1 MATTTCAQIIARANT
16 LLQDNNLRW
25 TEAEK
30 LDWINESYRAIALL
44 RPDAS
49 MKTTAHQ
56 CTGKSKQVLVADGSM
71 RLRSIT
77 RNLKADASGNT
88 PGRAIRHE
96 QQRVLDDQIPSW
108 HTVTDA
114 TNGAQFYIHDP
125 MNPLVFYLYPTPSSG
140 WYVEAVYTA
149 APATTTALN
158 DPIALDEIYV
168 PCVLDYLCY
177 RAYSKDAEY
186 TANAQ
191 LAQAYYQS
199 FSSKLTT
206 NMQVAVAGAPA
217 DDGKVTV

>member
-1 MATTTCAQIIARANT
+1 MANTLCSTIIARANT
-16 LLQDNNLRW
+16 LLQDTNLRW
-25 TEAEK
+25 TESEK
-30 LDWINESYRAIALL
+30 LDWLNESYRAIALL

-49 MKTTAHQ
+49 MKTASHQ
-56 CTGKSKQVLVADGSM
+56 CSGTSKQVLTTDGSM
-71 RLRSIT
+71 RLRSVT
-77 RNLKADASGNT
+77 RNLGANGTT

-108 HTVTDA
+108 HTVAAA
-114 TNGAQFYIHDP
+114 TGAGAQFYIHDP
-125 MNPLVFYLYPTPSSG
+125 MNPLVFYLYPTPPSG
-140 WYVEAVYTA
+140 WYVETVYTA
-149 APATTTALN
+149 APATNTTLN

-168 PCVLDYLCY
+168 PCILDYVCY

-191 LAQAYYQS
+191 LAQVYYQT
-199 FSSKLTT
+199 FVSKLQT